1 MKIPCISV
9 KKSVVQIE
17 HFFRKK
23 RRYLL
28 YFYAI
33 LMPIYQHHRN
43 ARMMR
48 LTCVLHEN
56 TLYFM
61 INSVVKIEHLKK
73 TARFAVFQCN
83 FDVNLPI

>member
-1 MKIPCISV
+1 MMRFSCVLHENTLYYMKIRCISV

-48 LTCVLHEN
+48 FTCVLHEN
-56 TLYFM
+56 TMYF
-61 INSVVKIEHLKK
+61 SEKK
-73 TARFAVFQCN
+73 CCSN
-83 FDVNLPI
+83 